1 MENEPVILIS
11 DWQEAEEKP
20 GYRRKIVRKGQATIN
35 IYRPILTP
43 EEYAKREAE
52 VKRDL
57 ERAFRD
63 IYRREAREAAAAA
76 AAAPIAG

>member
-1 MENEPVILIS
+1 MESEPVILIS

-57 ERAFRD
+57 EKVFREVF
-63 IYRREAREAAAAA
+63 RREAREAAAAA
-76 AAAPIAG
+76 PVAG